1 MMTLFPYFSSQ
12 FLLLV
17 DAGFLDVGLDPG
29 EVFVVDGT
37 VSVVGEVVVSVVAA
51 LAADD
56 LQHNL
61 LVLYSMRTA
70 QQPGLGAAC
79 VPGTEDPHKTR
90 IFSPPVLG
98 HLG

>member
-17 DAGFLDVGLDPG
+17 NAGFLDVGLDPG

-37 VSVVGEVVVSVVAA
+37 VSVVGEVVVRVVAA
-51 LAADD
+51 LAVDD

-61 LVLYSMRTA
+61 LVLSSICLYEVS
-70 QQPGLGAAC
+70 
-79 VPGTEDPHKTR
+79 TETWAG
-90 IFSPPVLG
+90 G
-98 HLG
+98 HLYPRNGRSS

>member
-17 DAGFLDVGLDPG
+17 DAGFLDVRLDPG
-29 EVFVVDGT
+29 EVFVVDGA

-56 LQHNL
+56 LQHAQLISFIFHL
-61 LVLYSMRTA
+61 LV
-70 QQPGLGAAC
+70 
-79 VPGTEDPHKTR
+79 
-90 IFSPPVLG
+90 
-98 HLG
+98 

>member
-17 DAGFLDVGLDPG
+17 NAGFLDVRLDPG

-37 VSVVGEVVVSVVAA
+37 VSVVGEVVVCVVAA

-56 LQHNL
+56 LQHKL
-61 LVLYSMRTA
+61 LVLSSI
-70 QQPGLGAAC
+70 C
-79 VPGTEDPHKTR
+79 VYEDSTETWAGGRLYPR
-90 IFSPPVLG
+90 NGRSS
-98 HLG
+98 

>member
-29 EVFVVDGT
+29 EVFVVDGA

-51 LAADD
+51 LAVDD

-61 LVLYSMRTA
+61 LVLSSICLYEVS
-70 QQPGLGAAC
+70 
-79 VPGTEDPHKTR
+79 TETWAGGRLYPR
-90 IFSPPVLG
+90 NGRSS
-98 HLG
+98 